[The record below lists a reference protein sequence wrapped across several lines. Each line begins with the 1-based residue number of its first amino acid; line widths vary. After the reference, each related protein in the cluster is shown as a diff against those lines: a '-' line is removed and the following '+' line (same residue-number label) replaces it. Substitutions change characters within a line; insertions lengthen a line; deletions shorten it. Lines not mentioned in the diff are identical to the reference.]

1 MRDVDVS
8 FGGVHALRRF
18 TISIERGEIHGL
30 IGPNGAGKTT
40 AINTLCG
47 VVQRQGGE
55 IEVDGQIVNPRPLRL
70 VEYGIGRTFQKPA
83 IFMDLSALENVLV
96 GAHAQSKTGL
106 INGALGTPLALS
118 EERDHSARAVEL
130 LRAVGYDR
138 DPHESAK
145 RLAFGAHR
153 QIEVARTLMSEPR
166 ILLLDE
172 PTAGLT
178 GAEIAR
184 LAAML
189 RAVRDERG
197 VTILLVEHNVPFVFG
212 SCNTVTAMHEGARIA
227 TGTPAQIRVNEAVVE
242 SYLGPQHG
250 STTQTSSATLT
261 AGSAEVT
268 RILDVRDLTSGYG
281 STTII
286 RDANLH
292 VGTGE
297 IVALMGRNGAGKTT
311 LLNTILGD
319 PRPRGGDVVWQG
331 RSIRGL
337 STDRIVASGIGL
349 VPQQRAIIARQS
361 VDDNLQLATFGI
373 RLSKREYAER
383 VDEMMT
389 RFPRLAERRTSLG
402 GSLSGGERQMLA
414 IAKVLMRRP
423 RLLLLDEPSIGLAPT
438 IVDEVAKIVS
448 ALRDEGL
455 PVMIAEQNVTWVAPI
470 ARRAYLI
477 EGGRIIEEGAP
488 SVLAESEALAERY
501 LGTIGA

>member
-1 MRDVDVS
+1 
-8 FGGVHALRRF
+8 
-18 TISIERGEIHGL
+18 L

-47 VVQRQGGE
+47 VVQRQAGE
-55 IEVDGQIVNPRPLRL
+55 IEVDGRLVNPRPRRL

-83 IFMDLSALENVLV
+83 IFLDLSALENVLV

-106 INGALGTPLALS
+106 IRGALSTSLALS
-118 EERDHSARAVEL
+118 EERDLTARAIEL

-138 DPHESAK
+138 DPNEPATRS
-145 RLAFGAHR
+145 AFGAHR

-189 RAVRDERG
+189 RSVRDERG

-212 SCNTVTAMHEGARIA
+212 SCNTVTAMHEGSRIA
-227 TGTPAQIRVNEAVVE
+227 TGTPGEIRINEAVVE
-242 SYLGPQHG
+242 SYLGPHHG
-250 STTQTSSATLT
+250 EPVAAAPIEPQS
-261 AGSAEVT
+261 GEVT
-268 RILDVRDLTSGYG
+268 RILEVRDLTSGYG

-297 IVALMGRNGAGKTT
+297 IVALLGRNGAGKTT
-311 LLNTILGD
+311 LLNTVLGN
-319 PRPRGGDVVWQG
+319 PRARGGDVVWEG
-331 RSIRGL
+331 RSIRRL
-337 STDRIVASGIGL
+337 STDRIVAAGIGL

-373 RLSKREYAER
+373 RLTKREYAER
-383 VDEMMT
+383 
-389 RFPRLAERRTSLG
+389 
-402 GSLSGGERQMLA
+402 
-414 IAKVLMRRP
+414 I
-423 RLLLLDEPSIGLAPT
+423 
-438 IVDEVAKIVS
+438 
-448 ALRDEGL
+448 
-455 PVMIAEQNVTWVAPI
+455 
-470 ARRAYLI
+470 
-477 EGGRIIEEGAP
+477 
-488 SVLAESEALAERY
+488 
-501 LGTIGA
+501 